1 MELSFLS
8 WVDYSLL
15 EVIKQKAAQCT
26 KKELISP
33 SKKLCKRV
41 GKEVERERVSAQ
53 IVIKISYLV

>member
-41 GKEVERERVSAQ
+41 GKEVESE
-53 IVIKISYLV
+53 